1 MVANITTGKDIYS
14 ALAYNQQKVDKGKGA
29 VLASSGIREPADGR
43 FGVAATAAE
52 LLRWMPRHVRTE
64 KPVVHISLNP
74 DPQDVLSDDELT
86 DIAAEYME
94 GMGWGSQPYIV
105 YKHTDIGRTHIHIVS
120 VQVDSSGRKIDDS
133 RRNERSVALTE
144 RIERRYGLH
153 RARGRKRGELWRL
166 TPVDYRKGDLKEQIA
181 AVIKPALSMYRF
193 QTLGELRA
201 LLSLYRIGVEEV
213 EGTRGG
219 RSYRG
224 LLYTVLDE
232 NGDRTQAPPL
242 KASRLGDDASL
253 KKIERI
259 MAASGEKIR
268 AGELHRLTRHQ
279 IEEALLEA
287 GDEREL
293 RERLRERHIDLY
305 LRRNDAGRITGAT
318 FIDHETRCVLNGSR
332 LGKAFSA
339 NALNERFTTGRK
351 AEPTQQ
357 GQPRREPETGRAQV
371 RKRQLRRRKGV

>member
-1 MVANITTGKDIYS
+1 MVANITTGKDIYG
-14 ALAYNQQKVDKGKGA
+14 ALAYNQNKVDKGKGA
-29 VLASSGIREPADGR
+29 VLATSGIREPADGR
-43 FGVAATAAE
+43 FSVAATAAE
-52 LLRWMPRHVRTE
+52 LLAWMPRHIRTE

-74 DPQDVLSDDELT
+74 DPQDILLDDQLT

-94 GMGWGSQPYIV
+94 GMGWGGQPYVV
-105 YKHTDIGRTHIHIVS
+105 YKHTDIDRTHIHIVT
-120 VQVDSSGRKIDDS
+120 VQVDSSGRKINDS
-133 RRNERSVALTE
+133 HRNERSVAETE
-144 RIERRYGLH
+144 KIERKYGLH
-153 RARGRKRGELWRL
+153 PAKGRKRGELWRL

-181 AVIKPALSMYRF
+181 AVVKPALSMYRF
-193 QTLGELRA
+193 QTMGELKA

-224 LLYTVLDE
+224 LLYTALDE
-232 NGDRTQAPPL
+232 NGEKIQAAPL

-253 KKIERI
+253 KKVERI
-259 MAASGEKIR
+259 MAASGEKIK
-268 AGELHRLTRHQ
+268 AKELHKLARHRV
-279 IEEALLEA
+279 EEALLEA

-305 LRRNDAGRITGAT
+305 LRRNEAGRITGAT

-339 NALNERFTTGRK
+339 NALYERFVAGRK
-351 AEPTQQ
+351 AEPEEQR
-357 GQPRREPETGRAQV
+357 QPQRKPEMGKTE
-371 RKRQLRRRKGV
+371 LRRKKGV